1 MSGIGRS
8 PRGLGV
14 VEMTTREIEALFT
27 QILFDEPG
35 TADATRAMIRLREDS
50 GSEVVQFAAAWCK
63 SADPLKRS
71 TAVNVLGKLTSSE
84 SYALVTGMLE

>member
-1 MSGIGRS
+1 
-8 PRGLGV
+8 
-14 VEMTTREIEALFT
+14 
-27 QILFDEPG
+27 
-35 TADATRAMIRLREDS
+35 
-50 GSEVVQFAAAWCK
+50 VVQFAAAWCK